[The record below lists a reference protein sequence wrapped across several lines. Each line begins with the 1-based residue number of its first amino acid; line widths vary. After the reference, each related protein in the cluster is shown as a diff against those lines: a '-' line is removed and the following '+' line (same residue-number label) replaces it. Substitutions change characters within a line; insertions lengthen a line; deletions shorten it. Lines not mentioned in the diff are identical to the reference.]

1 MTTDYNPCPM
11 CLGTGD
17 CEACDGRGTAGWVGG
32 EDCEVCAGSGVCTE
46 CNGSGV
52 DSHSDD

>member
-1 MTTDYNPCPM
+1 MTDYNLCPM

-17 CEACDGRGTAGWVGG
+17 CEACDGTGRVGG
-32 EDCEVCAGSGVCTE
+32 VACEVCAGSGVCTE

-52 DSHSDD
+52 DSHVGDDV